1 MENLT
6 VLGAGVLGSQIA
18 WQAAFH
24 GINVS
29 VYDIDAGA
37 LQKARENHREFAGY
51 FKKAYHAS
59 EKEIEQAFGRLH
71 YFDNLEKAVENA
83 DITSESVPEV
93 LEIKKEF
100 YRKLAAVAPAKTIF
114 TTNSSTM
121 LPRMF
126 ADETGRPEKFLAMH
140 FANPVWEANIAEVMG
155 HPKTDKAVFDKV
167 VTFTRKMGM
176 VPVPLFKEQPG
187 YVINSLLGPFL
198 IAAANLYFKGI
209 ADYQT
214 IDKTWIISTGARSG
228 PFGIMDLV
236 GMKTMYNVLMLK
248 AKHTGDKE
256 ALELAEAFKKQ
267 FIDKGKL
274 GINSGEGF
282 YKYPDPAYKNL
293 GFLK

>member
-1 MENLT
+1 
-6 VLGAGVLGSQIA
+6 
-18 WQAAFH
+18 
-24 GINVS
+24 
-29 VYDIDAGA
+29 
-37 LQKARENHREFAGY
+37 
-51 FKKAYHAS
+51 
-59 EKEIEQAFGRLH
+59 
-71 YFDNLEKAVENA
+71 
-83 DITSESVPEV
+83 
-93 LEIKKEF
+93 
-100 YRKLAAVAPAKTIF
+100 
-114 TTNSSTM
+114 
-121 LPRMF
+121 
-126 ADETGRPEKFLAMH
+126 
-140 FANPVWEANIAEVMG
+140 
-155 HPKTDKAVFDKV
+155 
-167 VTFTRKMGM
+167 M

-256 ALELAEAFKKQ
+256 ALALAEAFKKQ

-282 YKYPDPAYKNL
+282 YKYPDPAYKDP